1 MHTHTHAQ
9 AHTHKHTHTFKH
21 MQARA
26 NTQTNANSTNQTLAL
41 GTMGPH
47 RCDLVPRFQ
56 SKAQRVAAAKR
67 ISVGWSEWSQ
77 CHGPVYLVAGA
88 LWTVGGKIPGA
99 LLRRTWRTSRRKNP
113 SLQSGVWNQGHY
125 WISKNCMW
133 TGEAEKRDSSRMP
146 I

>member
-1 MHTHTHAQ
+1 MGVIYIYILVGGLEHVLFFHVLGIIIPTDQYLNKTSHAHTHTRAGT
-9 AHTHKHTHTFKH
+9 HTHTNTHTHTFKH

-67 ISVGWSEWSQ
+67 ISVG
-77 CHGPVYLVAGA
+77 
-88 LWTVGGKIPGA
+88 
-99 LLRRTWRTSRRKNP
+99 
-113 SLQSGVWNQGHY
+113 
-125 WISKNCMW
+125 
-133 TGEAEKRDSSRMP
+133 
-146 I
+146 